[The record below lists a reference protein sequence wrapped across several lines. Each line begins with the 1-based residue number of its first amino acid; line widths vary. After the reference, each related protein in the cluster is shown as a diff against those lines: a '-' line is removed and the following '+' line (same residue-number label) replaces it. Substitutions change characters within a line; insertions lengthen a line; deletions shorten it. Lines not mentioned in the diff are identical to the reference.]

1 MRHLAALG
9 GSPFWRGPVIG
20 ADGSTRMLGLGGAG
34 EVPPGLGVVGGLAA
48 GLGEAGRDTRARWH
62 GHGGLG
68 AVRSRINLLLATFPN
83 WSPNLAVGFSCP
95 EGPPELGIYMN
106 KYYIHTG

>member
-1 MRHLAALG
+1 MVARSGVDLG
-9 GSPFWRGPVIG
+9 VG

-48 GLGEAGRDTRARWH
+48 GLGEAERDTRARWH

-68 AVRSRINLLLATFPN
+68 AVRESNQSSTCNFPQLEPESRGWVLM
-83 WSPNLAVGFSCP
+83 SR
-95 EGPPELGIYMN
+95 GPPGARNLYEQILFSLWLKLYV
-106 KYYIHTG
+106 